1 MKDGITGNFLFI
13 IAGVVALYIG
23 LKWKKPSYSYD
34 IGVVHKYG
42 LIILGS
48 MCVIYGIASFF

>member
-1 MKDGITGNFLFI
+1 MKDDIIGNFLFI
-13 IAGVVALYIG
+13 IAGVIALYIG
-23 LKWKKPSYSYD
+23 LKWKKPSYGG
-34 IGVVHKYG
+34 GVVHKYG